1 MVYKERRFRRVDKKR
16 YVGMNL
22 TLIAV
27 GIFSLI
33 ITLIQLPD
41 LNSRLILLT
50 GLAYLIGG
58 LMMHD
63 D

>member
-16 YVGMNL
+16 YVGMNI

-41 LNSRLILLT
+41 FNSRLILLT
-50 GLAYLIGG
+50 GVGWLIGG
-58 LMMHD
+58 LMIHD